1 MRIIKEGLSFDEFIT
16 NYADDIEHKIVQI
29 TGEENIDPD
38 EYDSLAK
45 GLYSDYKEF
54 GDSIFD
60 DEEDL

>member
-1 MRIIKEGLSFDEFIT
+1 MKIIKESVSFDEFIV

-38 EYDSLAK
+38 EYDSHVK
-45 GLYSDYKEF
+45 GFYSDYKEF

-60 DEEDL
+60 EEDL